1 MTSAVTS
8 LAGKKVLVTGASSG
22 IGAACT
28 ELFARE
34 GSELWICARRLEP
47 LKQLAASL
55 EEQYGASVHPFV
67 LDVSQE
73 TDVVES
79 LSALP
84 AMDVLIN
91 NAGLSRG
98 LGPIDQGLLSDWNEM
113 IDTNIKGLLYVSKTV
128 LQKMV
133 DQGQGHVIHIGSIAG
148 REVYPG
154 GAVYCGTKF
163 AVRALAEGMRVDL
176 CGSGVKVSSVDP
188 GMVNTEFATVR
199 FHGDREKADSFYR
212 GMTPLVAMD
221 VAETVVWVASRP
233 AHVNVGEILILPT
246 HQASAQTV
254 HHDPS

>member
-1 MTSAVTS
+1 
-8 LAGKKVLVTGASSG
+8 
-22 IGAACT
+22 
-28 ELFARE
+28 
-34 GSELWICARRLEP
+34 
-47 LKQLAASL
+47 
-55 EEQYGASVHPFV
+55 
-67 LDVSQE
+67 
-73 TDVVES
+73 
-79 LSALP
+79 
-84 AMDVLIN
+84 
-91 NAGLSRG
+91 
-98 LGPIDQGLLSDWNEM
+98 M

-199 FHGDREKADSFYR
+199 FHGDRDKADSFYR

-246 HQASAQTV
+246 HQASAQIV

>member
-1 MTSAVTS
+1 M
-8 LAGKKVLVTGASSG
+8 
-22 IGAACT
+22 
-28 ELFARE
+28 
-34 GSELWICARRLEP
+34 
-47 LKQLAASL
+47 
-55 EEQYGASVHPFV
+55 
-67 LDVSQE
+67 
-73 TDVVES
+73 VEN

-84 AMDVLIN
+84 AMDVLVN

-98 LGPIDQGLLSDWNEM
+98 LGPIDKGLLNDWNEM
-113 IDTNIKGLLYVSKTV
+113 IDINIKGLLYVSKTV

-148 REVYPG
+148 RDVYPG

-176 CGSGVKVSSVDP
+176 CGSGVKVSLVDP

-199 FHGDREKADSFYR
+199 FHGDRDKADSVYR

-221 VAETVVWVASRP
+221 VAETIVWVASRP

-246 HQASAQTV
+246 HQASAQIV
-254 HHDPS
+254 HRDPS